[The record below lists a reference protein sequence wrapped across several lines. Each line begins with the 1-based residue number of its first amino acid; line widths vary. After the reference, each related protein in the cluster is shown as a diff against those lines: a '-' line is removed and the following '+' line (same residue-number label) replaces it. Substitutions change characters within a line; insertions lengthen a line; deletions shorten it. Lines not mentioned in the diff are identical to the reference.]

1 MKGVVLNYQQHW
13 IIDNMPVTLC
23 YLNSEN
29 TEFCSRGFPIGC
41 YVSKRGQAKESCNI
55 RDGKNDTFYI
65 FNHLD
70 FEISYHSGA
79 GMVIGKLIFIQ
90 YILVAISVDETWGTA
105 FGEDGGRIISAKVQ
119 VSSLNSETCER
130 NAKPITFPSTSTE
143 VEIPFTYSVTFKRN
157 NDIRWASRWDYI
169 LKSLPQTHIQWFSI
183 LNSLIIVLFLSG
195 MIAMILLRTLYKDI
209 ARYNQIVENISEEDA
224 QEEFGWKLVHGDV
237 FRSPNKGMLLSV
249 LVGNGVQITIMS
261 LITLIFAC
269 LGFLSPSSRGALMT
283 CKSFL
288 FLRYVLFVLIC
299 QGAIICYVLLGTPAG
314 YTSARLYKMFGG
326 KNWMK
331 NVPMTAIVCP
341 GYTFFILNLVLWAHG
356 SSAAIPFTT
365 FLALLALWFCVSTP
379 LVFLGAY
386 LGFKHNTIQNPV
398 RTNQI
403 PRQIPEQTSYTK
415 PLPGILMGGVLPF
428 GCIFIQLF
436 FILNSIWA
444 HQYYY
449 FFGFLLVVYIIL
461 ILTCSETT
469 ILLCYFH
476 LCAEDYNWWWRSFL
490 TSGFTAVYFLL
501 YSIYYFTTKLEISDG
516 TSTFLYFGYT
526 LMLTFILFLFTDF
539 MHHTLTAL
547 TSICEDAFNS
557 ANIGQYDLK
566 PFNRQLINEEY
577 LNKILM
583 NNDEHIDNSSLYC
596 PTTNFKQLFRLSH
609 LHVAHPSRT
618 SLWFHLLRQDRT
630 RHQHKFQQAVERYP
644 EDIRN
649 MFGRRNDITV
659 RLPSCVDANHIPH
672 YNLNRRGQHA
682 ITRILSVFAYYHP
695 DITWAPLLAP
705 MTALFLHYMTEID
718 AYESLL
724 ILTSSDYKIM
734 TETEIQY
741 QSLSLA
747 FRTLLR
753 RHCRSVYEVVS
764 KQPCLFDEW
773 LWIIF
778 EHLPFTYLVP
788 IIDCL
793 LIEDMK
799 ILIRISMTL
808 FHFFVKYGSNQQTVS
823 IKPRRRDSIF
833 RLSKSVRKPV
843 RFENQLS
850 SSSLS
855 SSYKTNTNA
864 CENLIN
870 YIQHFDL
877 PMEKF
882 FKHAFGISHLQ
893 RKEIF
898 RAIEV

>member
-1 MKGVVLNYQQHW
+1 MTINFFHFIVLLSSINAFYLPGLAPNTFCRTSIPDSKCKTQVDVFVNRLDSVESILPYEYSYFDFCTVVDEPSPVENLGQVLFGERIRPSPYKFNFLKNVNCKLVCKKTFTSTDARQQKFLKRLMKGVVLNYQQHW

-341 GYTFFILNLVLWAHG
+341 GVIFSTFFILNLVLWAHG

-526 LMLTFILFLFTDF
+526 LMLTFILFLFTGTIGFLACFCSTMTIKNSLTVTQWIDLAHKWSNSNKKIVIRTNTFSLQSILPNSDQFQLISLDF
-539 MHHTLTAL
+539 MKIILKTLSNSTFTTL
-547 TSICEDAFNS
+547 FSTPKCHCSHLRNYQRVFSFN
-557 ANIGQYDLK
+557 NYHKNL
-566 PFNRQLINEEY
+566 
-577 LNKILM
+577 
-583 NNDEHIDNSSLYC
+583 SSLFQS
-596 PTTNFKQLFRLSH
+596 TTCLMPNGIIHARLFDH
-609 LHVAHPSRT
+609 RT
-618 SLWFHLLRQDRT
+618 FTDLNCSLMG
-630 RHQHKFQQAVERYP
+630 KNMRYP
-644 EDIRN
+644 SVQN
-649 MFGRRNDITV
+649 
-659 RLPSCVDANHIPH
+659 SCSFLD
-672 YNLNRRGQHA
+672 
-682 ITRILSVFAYYHP
+682 YHLF
-695 DITWAPLLAP
+695 IHFLIFY
-705 MTALFLHYMTEID
+705 LFL
-718 AYESLL
+718 S
-724 ILTSSDYKIM
+724 
-734 TETEIQY
+734 Y
-741 QSLSLA
+741 Q
-747 FRTLLR
+747 
-753 RHCRSVYEVVS
+753 
-764 KQPCLFDEW
+764 K
-773 LWIIF
+773 
-778 EHLPFTYLVP
+778 
-788 IIDCL
+788 
-793 LIEDMK
+793 
-799 ILIRISMTL
+799 
-808 FHFFVKYGSNQQTVS
+808 
-823 IKPRRRDSIF
+823 
-833 RLSKSVRKPV
+833 
-843 RFENQLS
+843 
-850 SSSLS
+850 
-855 SSYKTNTNA
+855 
-864 CENLIN
+864 
-870 YIQHFDL
+870 
-877 PMEKF
+877 
-882 FKHAFGISHLQ
+882 
-893 RKEIF
+893 
-898 RAIEV
+898 